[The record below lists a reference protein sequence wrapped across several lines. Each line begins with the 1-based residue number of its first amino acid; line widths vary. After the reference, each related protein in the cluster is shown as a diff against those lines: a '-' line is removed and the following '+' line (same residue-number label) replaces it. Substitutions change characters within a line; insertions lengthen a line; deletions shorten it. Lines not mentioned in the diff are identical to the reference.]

1 MSEASVVGVGTCR
14 ELLTRRGVVALI
26 RILPQQRGDAVVLLV
41 ELQSIRRVDV
51 GDLRLLARLSIL
63 DGEDVVSLI
72 IEVGH
77 DGLASE
83 LTRQP
88 IEVLLVHTLR
98 GIGAG
103 LQVEHLRQVFLSSY
117 LRAEHTHDDTR
128 LTALQIERIGR
139 DRANEGEL
147 IVALEALPF
156 ASPVG
161 LIRIRE
167 EVQR

>member
-14 ELLTRRGVVALI
+14 ELLTRRSVVALI
-26 RILPQQRGDAVVLLV
+26 CILPQQRGDAVVLLV
-41 ELQSIRRVDV
+41 ELQAIGRVDV

-63 DGEDVVSLI
+63 DGEDVVPLI
-72 IEVGH
+72 VEVGD

-88 IEVLLVHTLR
+88 IEVLLVHALR
-98 GIGAG
+98 GIGTR
-103 LQVEHLRQVFLSSY
+103 LQVEDLREIFLSSY
-117 LRAEHTHDDTR
+117 LRAEHAHDDTR

-139 DRANEGEL
+139 DRANKGEL

-161 LIRIRE
+161 LIRVRE

>member
-1 MSEASVVGVGTCR
+1 M
-14 ELLTRRGVVALI
+14 
-26 RILPQQRGDAVVLLV
+26 
-41 ELQSIRRVDV
+41 ELQAIGRVDV

-63 DGEDVVSLI
+63 DGKDVVPLI
-72 IEVGH
+72 IEVGD

-88 IEVLLVHTLR
+88 IEVLLVHALR
-98 GIGAG
+98 GIGTS
-103 LQVEHLRQVFLSSY
+103 LQVEYLREIFLSSY
-117 LRAEHTHDDTR
+117 LRAEHAHDDTR

-161 LIRIRE
+161 LIGVRE